1 MRIEKNFSLKDH
13 NTFHLP
19 VRTRWFMEYD
29 NEDELGRIL
38 RDEYFQELRS
48 LHIGAGSNLL
58 FVADFNGIIV
68 HSRIRGIRVARETD
82 TEVILRIG
90 AAEPWDDVVRYAV
103 SRGWGGI
110 ENLSHIPGEA
120 GAAAVQNIGAYGV
133 ELKDVVDSVETFNQL
148 TFEPH
153 TYTVDACQYA
163 YRHSIFKDEQRD
175 PHIVTHLNLRLQK
188 RPVLRLDYAPLR
200 DALSALASPT
210 VSDVRE
216 AVGAIRHSKLPNP
229 ERLGNAGSFFMN
241 PLVDRAQFDALR
253 ALHPDIPSYPA
264 PDGRVKI
271 PAGWLIERCG
281 FKGLREGEVGVYE
294 HQALI
299 IVNHGH
305 ATGDEIALFAERIR
319 RTVSDRFGILLT
331 PEVRYVE

>member
-1 MRIEKNFSLKDH
+1 MRIEKNFSLKDY

-19 VRTRWFMEYD
+19 ALTRWFMEYD
-29 NEDELGRIL
+29 NEEELGRIL

-68 HSRIRGIRVARETD
+68 HSRIRGICVARETD

-163 YRHSIFKDEQRD
+163 YRHSIFKDEQLD

-188 RPVLRLDYAPLR
+188 RPVLRLDY
-200 DALSALASPT
+200 

-216 AVGAIRHSKLPNP
+216 AVGTIRRSKLPDP
-229 ERLGNAGSFFMN
+229 DRLGNAGSFFMN
-241 PLVDRAQFDALR
+241 PLVDRAQFDALL

>member
-1 MRIEKNFSLKDH
+1 M
-13 NTFHLP
+13 P
-19 VRTRWFMEYD
+19 
-29 NEDELGRIL
+29 
-38 RDEYFQELRS
+38 
-48 LHIGAGSNLL
+48 
-58 FVADFNGIIV
+58 
-68 HSRIRGIRVARETD
+68 
-82 TEVILRIG
+82 
-90 AAEPWDDVVRYAV
+90 
-103 SRGWGGI
+103 
-110 ENLSHIPGEA
+110 
-120 GAAAVQNIGAYGV
+120 
-133 ELKDVVDSVETFNQL
+133 
-148 TFEPH
+148 
-153 TYTVDACQYA
+153 
-163 YRHSIFKDEQRD
+163 
-175 PHIVTHLNLRLQK
+175 
-188 RPVLRLDYAPLR
+188 APL
-200 DALSALASPT
+200 S
-210 VSDVRE
+210 
-216 AVGAIRHSKLPNP
+216 AVGTIRRSKLPDP
-229 ERLGNAGSFFMN
+229 DRLGNAGSFFMN

>member
-68 HSRIRGIRVARETD
+68 PSRIRGIRVARETD

-120 GAAAVQNIGAYGV
+120 GAAAV
-133 ELKDVVDSVETFNQL
+133 
-148 TFEPH
+148 
-153 TYTVDACQYA
+153 
-163 YRHSIFKDEQRD
+163 
-175 PHIVTHLNLRLQK
+175 
-188 RPVLRLDYAPLR
+188 
-200 DALSALASPT
+200 
-210 VSDVRE
+210 
-216 AVGAIRHSKLPNP
+216 
-229 ERLGNAGSFFMN
+229 
-241 PLVDRAQFDALR
+241 
-253 ALHPDIPSYPA
+253 
-264 PDGRVKI
+264 
-271 PAGWLIERCG
+271 
-281 FKGLREGEVGVYE
+281 
-294 HQALI
+294 
-299 IVNHGH
+299 
-305 ATGDEIALFAERIR
+305 
-319 RTVSDRFGILLT
+319 
-331 PEVRYVE
+331 